1 MGMNGHFFDRR
12 RLLNILGWFASLG
25 TIGGISWA
33 SVRFMIPNILYEPPK
48 AFKIG
53 RPHDYPEGVN
63 FLPDKRIFVV
73 RRGENF
79 KVISAVCSHM
89 GCTPRWVEEQNA
101 WECPCHGS
109 IFDEKGGVVKGPAPD
124 PLPWYE
130 AKIASDGRIFVDARR
145 IVPYTQTLTVK
156 T

>member
-1 MGMNGHFFDRR
+1 VSGNRIGRR
-12 RLLNILGWFASLG
+12 GFLNILGWFASLG
-25 TIGGISWA
+25 TFTGISWA
-33 SVRFMIPNILYEPPK
+33 SVRYMIPNILYEPPK

-53 RPHDYPEGVN
+53 RPKDYPEGVN
-63 FLPDKRIFVV
+63 FIPEKRIFVV
-73 RRGENF
+73 RKGDIY
-79 KVISAVCSHM
+79 KVISAVCTHM
-89 GCTPRWVEEQNA
+89 GCTPRWVGEQKI

-130 AKIASDGRIFVDARR
+130 ARIATDGRIFVDERR
-145 IVPYTQTLTVK
+145 VVPYTQNLTVK